1 MTQASPPS
9 RLRWRA
15 PLVAGLCFGLGYGVT
30 QRLLALQLPEFVRLG
45 QGFELRE
52 FPGTSLRSLRLQYGD
67 DQQPIRADLDQ
78 LELERQNRL
87 AEQAAEQERQRL
99 AQEAEA
105 AEAGDGL
112 EPDQAEASA
121 PVDVGTP
128 GASRSAAA
136 SGPGGAAPAGAAS
149 EDAAPLPP
157 ALPGDSPP
165 PGR

>member
-1 MTQASPPS
+1 MTQALPPS

-30 QRLLALQLPEFVRLG
+30 QRLLALQLSELVRLG

-87 AEQAAEQERQRL
+87 AEQERQQQV
-99 AQEAEA
+99 QEAEA

-112 EPDQAEASA
+112 EPGQAEASA
-121 PVDVGTP
+121 PADAGTP
-128 GASRSAAA
+128 GAARSAAA

-165 PGR
+165 PRR